1 MLRTKN
7 IENLKT
13 EKNGIIVLKS
23 LLNGFIV
30 PNTDQK
36 KFLYDM
42 LKIDYKKYS
51 RSIDGIIL
59 NIDSFENISSDK
71 DFMLVEIKTTNAA
84 NVTKLPYG
92 VFFGFTKNEE
102 DLFKKIWN
110 YRLCIVHTTLK
121 KYVLL
126 TYSEYKDLIQNKR
139 IQYQINFKSKQS

>member
-7 IENLKT
+7 IQNLKT

-126 TYSEYKDLIQNKR
+126 TYSEYKYLIQNKR